1 MIVREGGIPFCFSTS
16 VVGDITTKIELG
28 RSMVEML
35 GVLAIIGILSI
46 GGIAGYA
53 LAMNRYKAN
62 QIIDAAT
69 KLSVISRTNYASN
82 PSGWNESMDRAYDEL
97 ELWGPNRYETTF
109 YVGPAGDVYI
119 WIDDKPGVADA
130 LESIVGNR
138 YHIVN
143 SLK

>member
-1 MIVREGGIPFCFSTS
+1 MLFNFSCGRHYDKNRIRAVNGRNVR
-16 VVGDITTKIELG
+16 
-28 RSMVEML
+28 RM
-35 GVLAIIGILSI
+35 AIIGILSI

-82 PSGWNESMDRAYDEL
+82 PSGWGESMDRAYDEL

-109 YVGPAGDVYI
+109 YVEPAGDVYI

-130 LESIVGNR
+130 LESIVGNQ